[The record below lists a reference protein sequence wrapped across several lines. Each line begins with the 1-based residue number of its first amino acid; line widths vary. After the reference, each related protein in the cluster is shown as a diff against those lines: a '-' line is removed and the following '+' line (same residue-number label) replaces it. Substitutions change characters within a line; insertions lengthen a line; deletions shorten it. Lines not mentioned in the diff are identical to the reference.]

1 MKTRLFF
8 LPILLLPVFL
18 NSCIGVN
25 EEFTDI
31 RNEVI
36 NNFGGEYQSEVQF
49 SIGSAG
55 ITVSSWLVD
64 AAAEEDI
71 AADIL
76 EDVSS
81 VQVGVY
87 KKLRRTDSPDMN
99 TLREIES
106 KMSESGWKS
115 IVKTCDNNKLAA
127 VYVRKNPP
135 EALERLFVIS
145 LDKDQ
150 LVLVEVEGNLKEVI
164 STAIREKRLD
174 IDY

>member
-18 NSCIGVN
+18 NGCIGIN
-25 EEFTDI
+25 EEFADI
-31 RNEVI
+31 RNVVI
-36 NNFGGEYQSEVQF
+36 NNFGGEYKSEVQF
-49 SIGSAG
+49 SIGSTG

-71 AADIL
+71 AGDIL
-76 EDVSS
+76 KDVSS

-87 KKLRRTDSPDMN
+87 KKLRVTDSPRMN

-115 IVKTCDNNKLAA
+115 IVKTCDKDELAA
-127 VYVRKNPP
+127 VYVRKNPD
-135 EALERLFVIS
+135 EVLDRLFVIS
-145 LDKDQ
+145 LDNDE
-150 LVLVEVEGNLKEVI
+150 LVLVEVEGDLKEAI
-164 STAIREKRLD
+164 STVIRDKVID
-174 IDY
+174 INY

>member
-8 LPILLLPVFL
+8 LPILLLPVFF
-18 NSCIGVN
+18 NGCIGIN
-25 EEFTDI
+25 EEFADI

-36 NNFGGEYQSEVQF
+36 NNFGGEYKSEVQF

-55 ITVSSWLVD
+55 ITVFSWLVD

-71 AADIL
+71 AGDIL
-76 EDVSS
+76 KDVSS

-87 KKLRRTDSPDMN
+87 KKLRVTDSPRMN

-115 IVKTCDNNKLAA
+115 IVKTCDKDELAA
-127 VYVRKNPP
+127 IYVRKNSD
-135 EALERLFVIS
+135 EVLNRLFVIS
-145 LDKDQ
+145 LDKDE
-150 LVLVEVEGNLKEVI
+150 LVLVEVEGDLKEAI
-164 STAIREKRLD
+164 STVIRDKVID
-174 IDY
+174 INY